1 MCGKRIL
8 AAVLL
13 LVILLPTIVACTE
26 QNGDSMI
33 TTPTVDS
40 VDLPESEVNLT
51 YTRGE
56 GSLLLAAG
64 QTVTVTLVGRYEI
77 LSPDELSVTHACVR
91 TDDSTTVTL
100 TGRAEGSSCLL
111 ALAENGESFAIPL
124 TVWAP
129 TPEGEVVNRARTAT
143 ITGTPANSPAAEQ
156 PAMLGDGKSATKWLA
171 FDKKA
176 ELIFAM
182 ENRIPRTVSR
192 YTLTSANDDPVRDPK
207 AWVLEGSADGVNW
220 VELDRRK
227 DESFEGRHSTN
238 EYEIASPTTYAYYRL
253 SITENSGGSETQLA
267 EVALWEKGTGKPVT
281 IPEAE
286 ARGSLTLSDT
296 ALCMA
301 ENTTVS
307 LTAKEKG
314 VYYATT
320 DGDKVALIPG
330 AEGVSLWGRGG
341 GDATVWAFTVD
352 GSVASC
358 RVHVIGEGSYLNCTT
373 AFKGVYDN
381 AVKAVFDDD
390 RTTSAKLSGGD
401 VTVEYT
407 VTDGLCAVNRYAI
420 VSGQDDSACDP
431 KSWILEGSV
440 DGKSWVVLDSRTD
453 EVFQGRQLKR
463 IFDFENTVCYTHFRL
478 HITANNGGKNT
489 VITELQL
496 FENGRFP
503 ESWALGSFSKLDD
516 ANPILLPNTVDS
528 FVDPVSGEVV
538 YWSNEALYNPTAVV
552 KDGVIAVLYRSQD
565 HPLVSRVG
573 LALSTN
579 GVYFDNLGAPVLYP
593 DNDDCYPF
601 EIGGGCEDPR
611 VVRDAD
617 GTYYMYYT
625 AYNRPKGL
633 ALLFVATSTDLIH
646 WEKQGG
652 AFDKAYGGKYANVW
666 AKSGSVICD
675 MVGDQF
681 IAHKFEDGYYYMYYG
696 EGTIYLARSTDL
708 INWTPLEDEAGHLIT
723 PMSPRADHFDARL
736 VECGPQAIYSEYGI
750 LLIYNGANAD
760 PQGSGDSMLIY
771 NAYCPGQVLF
781 DPKDPTKI
789 LERTETYFLYP
800 EKDYEL
806 DGLVNN
812 VCFVEGL
819 VYYNGRW
826 YLYYGTADSR
836 LAVAVYTPDLRND
849 SALIAAIEAA
859 EATGYEG
866 ELLSTARAALMSAYY
881 KQAWVD
887 DIAARLTAA
896 LSQGNP

>member
-1 MCGKRIL
+1 MCGKKIL

-13 LVILLPTIVACTE
+13 LVVLFPTVVACTK
-26 QNGDSMI
+26 QNGDTMT
-33 TTPTVDS
+33 TTPTINNVDI
-40 VDLPESEVNLT
+40 PEPDVTIS
-51 YTRGE
+51 YTRDG
-56 GSLLLAAG
+56 GALLLAAG
-64 QTVTVTLVGRYEI
+64 ETATVTLAGRYEI

-91 TDDSTTVTL
+91 TGDSTTVTL
-100 TGRAEGSSCLL
+100 TGRMEGNSCLL

-124 TVWAP
+124 TVWTPA
-129 TPEGEVVNRARTAT
+129 PEGKKVNRAQTAK
-143 ITGTPANSPAAEQ
+143 ITGSPANSPATEQ
-156 PAMLGDGKSATKWLA
+156 PAMLGDSSNSTKWLV
-171 FDKKA
+171 FDNTA

-182 ENRIPRTVSR
+182 ENMIPRTVSY
-192 YTLTSANDDPVRDPK
+192 YTLTSANDDPVRDP
-207 AWVLEGSADGVNW
+207 ATWVLEGSADGTSW
-220 VELDRRK
+220 VELDRRT
-227 DESFEGRHSTN
+227 DEVFDARHKTN
-238 EYEIASPTTYAYYRL
+238 EYQIASPAAYAYYRL
-253 SITENSGGSETQLA
+253 RITKNCGGDETQLA
-267 EVALWEKGTGKPVT
+267 EVELWEKGTGKSVT
-281 IPEAE
+281 IPDAQ
-286 ARGSLTLSDT
+286 ARTPLTLSDST
-296 ALCMA
+296 VCMV
-301 ENTTVS
+301 EGTTVS
-307 LTAKEKG
+307 LSSEENG

-320 DGDKVALIPG
+320 GADTVALIPT
-330 AEGVSLWGRGG
+330 AEGVTLWGHSG
-341 GDATVWAFTVD
+341 GDATVWAFTAD

-358 RVHVIGEGSYLNCTT
+358 KVHVIGEGSYLNCTT
-373 AFKGVYDN
+373 AFKGSYDTSVST
-381 AVKAVFDDD
+381 AFDDD
-390 RTTSAKLSGGD
+390 RTTSAKLSGSD

-407 VTDGLCAVNRYAI
+407 INDALCAVNRYAI
-420 VSGQDDSACDP
+420 VSGTDDSSCDP
-431 KSWILEGSV
+431 KSWTLEGSV
-440 DGKSWVVLDSRTD
+440 DGQNWVVLDSRTD
-453 EVFQGRQLKR
+453 EIFQGRQLKR
-463 IFDFENTVCYTHFRL
+463 IFDFENTTCYTHFRL

-489 VITELQL
+489 VITEIQF
-496 FENGRFP
+496 FENGPFP
-503 ESWALGSFSKLDD
+503 ESWALGNFTKLDD
-516 ANPILLPNTVDS
+516 ANPILVPNTVDS
-528 FVDPVSGEVV
+528 FVDPVSGDVV

-579 GVYFDNLGAPVLYP
+579 GVHFDNLGAPVLYP

-652 AFDKAYGGKYANVW
+652 AFDKAYDGKYANVW

-789 LERTETYFLYP
+789 LERTETYFMYP

-819 VYYNGRW
+819 VYYNGSW

-836 LAVAVYTPDLRND
+836 LAVAVYTPDVRND
-849 SALIAAIEAA
+849 SALKAAIAAA
-859 EATGYEG
+859 EAAGYEG
-866 ELLSTARAALMSAYY
+866 ELLSTARAALLSAYY

-896 LSQGNP
+896 VSLCN

>member
-1 MCGKRIL
+1 MCGKKIL
-8 AAVLL
+8 SAVLL
-13 LVILLPTIVACTE
+13 LATLSPIIIACTK
-26 QNGDSMI
+26 QNGDTMT
-33 TTPTVDS
+33 TTPI
-40 VDLPESEVNLT
+40 VNNTDIPKSDVNIT

-56 GSLLLAAG
+56 GTLLLAAG
-64 QTVTVTLVGRYEI
+64 ETVSVTLAGRYEI
-77 LSPDELSVTHACVR
+77 LAPDELAVTHACIR
-91 TDDSTTVTL
+91 SGNSTTVTL
-100 TGRAEGSSCLL
+100 TGRVEGNSCLL
-111 ALAENGESFAIPL
+111 AVSESGESFAIPL
-124 TVWAP
+124 TVWSPA
-129 TPEGEVVNRARTAT
+129 PEGKSVNHALNAE
-143 ITGTPANSPAAEQ
+143 IAGMPANSPAAEQ
-156 PAMLGDGKSATKWLA
+156 PAMLGDGSNSTKWLVFA
-171 FDKKA
+171 DTA
-176 ELIFAM
+176 QLTFAM
-182 ENRIPRTVSR
+182 ENKIPRTISR
-192 YTLTSANDDPVRDPK
+192 YSLTSANDDPERDPA
-207 AWVLEGSADGVNW
+207 AWVLEGSSDSENW
-220 VELDRRK
+220 VELDSRS
-227 DESFEGRHSTN
+227 DEVFSGRHTSN
-238 EYEIASPTTYAYYRL
+238 VYEIASSAAYAYYRL
-253 SITENSGGSETQLA
+253 RITENCGGNETQLA
-267 EVALWEKGTGKPVT
+267 EVSLWEDGTGKAFT
-281 IPEAE
+281 IPDA
-286 ARGSLTLSDT
+286 ASRKSLTLST
-296 ALCMA
+296 SAVCIV
-301 ENTTVS
+301 EGTTVS
-307 LTAKEKG
+307 LSAEEDG

-320 DGDKVALIPG
+320 NSDTVALIPTDK
-330 AEGVSLWGRGG
+330 GVTLWGHDG
-341 GDATVWAFTVD
+341 GDATVWAFTTE
-352 GSVASC
+352 GAVAAC
-358 RVHVIGEGSYLNCTT
+358 KVHVIGEGSYINCTT
-373 AFKGVYDN
+373 AFEGSYDGS
-381 AVKAVFDDD
+381 VKAAFDDD
-390 RTTSAKLSGGD
+390 RTTSAKLSGSD
-401 VTVEYT
+401 VTVEYAM
-407 VTDGLCAVNRYAI
+407 TDALCAVNRYAI
-420 VSGQDDSACDP
+420 VSGTDDEACDP
-431 KSWILEGSV
+431 KSWTLEGSV
-440 DGKSWVVLDSRTD
+440 DGKNWVVLDSRTD

-478 HITANNGGKNT
+478 HISANNGGKNT
-489 VITELQL
+489 VITEIQF
-496 FENGRFP
+496 FENGPFP
-503 ESWALGSFSKLDD
+503 ESWALGDFVKLDK
-516 ANPILLPNTVDS
+516 ANPILVPNTVDS
-528 FVDPVSGEVV
+528 FIDPVSGEVV

-573 LALSTN
+573 LALSTD
-579 GVYFDNLGAPVLYP
+579 GVHFDNLGAPILYP

-611 VVRDAD
+611 VVRDTD

-625 AYNRPKGL
+625 AYNRPNGL

-652 AFDKAYGGKYANVW
+652 AFDKAYDGKYAGVW

-681 IAHKFEDGYYYMYYG
+681 VAHKFEDGYYYMYYG

-708 INWTPLEDEAGHLIT
+708 INWTPLEDEAGHLIA

-819 VYYNGRW
+819 VYYNGSW

-836 LAVAVYTPDLRND
+836 LAVAIYTPDARDD
-849 SALIAAIEAA
+849 SALTAAIAAA
-859 EATGYEG
+859 EAAGYNG
-866 ELLSTARAALMSAYY
+866 ELLSTAYAALQSAYY

-896 LSQGNP
+896 IG